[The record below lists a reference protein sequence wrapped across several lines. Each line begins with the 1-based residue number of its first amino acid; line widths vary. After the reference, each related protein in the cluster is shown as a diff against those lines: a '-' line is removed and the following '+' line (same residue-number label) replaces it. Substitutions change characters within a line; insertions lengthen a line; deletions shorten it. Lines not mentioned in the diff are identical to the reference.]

1 HGLWVNGLCSTAY
14 DVCVGGTQFLDT
26 DNPATYWATT
36 NDPTTKGSALSYIP
50 EKVWNESGGSCGALC
65 ASGGGASTRYARP
78 SWQVALGVPSD
89 ATHRYV
95 PDVSLAG
102 ATHVGYLAFI
112 NNSSSLAAFGG
123 TSGSS
128 PACAGIMALV
138 VQKFGPQ
145 GNPNPRLYQLAA

>member
-1 HGLWVNGLCSTAY
+1 
-14 DVCVGGTQFLDT
+14 
-26 DNPATYWATT
+26 
-36 NDPTTKGSALSYIP
+36 SYIP

-89 ATHRYV
+89 AKRRYV

-112 NNSSSLAAFGG
+112 NNSSSLAAFGE
-123 TSGSS
+123 TSGPS
-128 PACAGIMALV
+128 PAFAGIMAV
-138 VQKFGPQ
+138 VDQKFCQYGDPS
-145 GNPNPRLYQLAA
+145 PRLYQLPAAELPLAHP